1 MDLVLVNA
9 YRRRKLEG
17 ARVVVS
23 RRMAANGR
31 AVGCGRAIAWVSI
44 ARGAVTDANAA
55 CRAGLLPAGCV
66 QYQRATVLF
75 DGLIDACILKRARSK

>member
-1 MDLVLVNA
+1 VFVDPVNLCLVNA

-23 RRMAANGR
+23 RRMAANGK

-44 ARGAVTDANAA
+44 A
-55 CRAGLLPAGCV
+55 
-66 QYQRATVLF
+66 
-75 DGLIDACILKRARSK
+75 